1 MKHVRTFKKKRQNK
15 RKGRKTRVCRK
26 HRKLH
31 RFYSIL
37 EKRRHMMTTYKG
49 GIGLFGYNVPL
60 PGPGRLLGV
69 KAFGDKFDI
78 NKIDQQDATIA
89 SAEDAKKENVKAI
102 QELQN
107 KTEFN
112 TNPIK
117 NDDITDRQKLVAHK
131 DLTSELDRK
140 KEEAKLNKAMAYQD
154 KYHVA
159 SSAAEVAGK
168 TALAATVAKV
178 AIGALTASGVGV
190 PAAAGIAVCLILVSK
205 LMKKYKEMQE
215 LNILLLDMNTIL
227 TNCYYLENMINKV
240 LTVFQIYINDF
251 TPDKKYYR
259 KIITVDDYYSDLNN
273 ARSCKNIAI
282 LVEENTTNTETNGIK
297 KAAENPSD
305 FLKKTKV
312 LKGYNLGE
320 RIQNAKQLYIESR
333 SIDEVILA
341 EQAEYGAFGT
351 VIDLQEN
358 YINIDDE
365 DALESLLKYMV
376 YKRIEAGFNL
386 CKDKDD
392 TKLGTIPDEINLE
405 LIPYGN
411 DGLNQTQTG
420 GKFYDTESKIIYKIG
435 VNPDIKFR
443 IKQKLDIIR
452 DLLIEI
458 DPSSAQDSMNSVEL
472 NESIDKIETKAFNK
486 LENKKKLE
494 NEWIK
499 YSIPSNC
506 FRSSK
511 CLNYTRMNLNLNP
524 MQGDNES
531 DLDTFLQTYTNV
543 NDSSKKNDTLN
554 KILTYWFGIKQQLN
568 NIEKDKEVWK
578 KYLKTHKAEWTQF
591 LKKCF
596 LKAEFYK
603 SGKKV
608 TENGEMKPYA
618 NYEDWVRAYL
628 RSKTNTKGWGSWLT
642 NKGADVKKFLGADNK
657 TKMLMNTLNTLN
669 ALFIIINSQ
678 FEMSLKYYE
687 RALKFDYTDNS
698 SNFTSVSDIL
708 ALIGYS
714 SRNDKNQKQTGID
727 GIWELCESSVSYQKF
742 LLPPDFNEDKK
753 AIMDQVDV
761 ADFTSDNSGGEKT
774 NKADD
779 NATPAN
785 QVVANN

>member
-1 MKHVRTFKKKRQNK
+1 MKPVRTLKKKRHNK

-26 HRKLH
+26 HRKLQ

-37 EKRRHMMTTYKG
+37 EKRRQMMTSYTG
-49 GIGLFGYNVPL
+49 GYRRELFGGLFGIPNVFS
-60 PGPGRLLGV
+60 
-69 KAFGDKFDI
+69 KANKTEIAKADETIDK
-78 NKIDQQDATIA
+78 
-89 SAEDAKKENVKAI
+89 AEIAKKENVAAI
-102 QELQN
+102 RNLQK
-107 KTEFN
+107 KTGPN
-112 TNPIK
+112 DNSNPSDNQFTDK
-117 NDDITDRQKLVAHK
+117 DRQELVAHK
-131 DLTSELDRK
+131 DLTSELDRNQ
-140 KEEAKLNKAMAYQD
+140 EEAKLNKAMMYQD

-159 SSAAEVAGK
+159 SSAAQASGQVAI
-168 TALAATVAKV
+168 AATVAQV
-178 AIGALTASGVGV
+178 AIGALTASGVAI

-227 TNCYYLENMINKV
+227 TNCYYLENMINKI

-251 TPDKKYYR
+251 TDDKKYYR
-259 KIITVDDYYSDLNN
+259 KIITVDEYYTNLNN

-282 LVEENTTNTETNGIK
+282 LVKENTETK
-297 KAAENPSD
+297 KEGETEKTVAKPKPRE
-305 FLKKTKV
+305 FLEKTKG

-333 SIDEVILA
+333 NIDEVILA
-341 EQAEYGAFGT
+341 EKTEYEAFGT
-351 VIDLQEN
+351 VIDVETN
-358 YINIDDE
+358 YVNIDDE
-365 DALESLLKYMV
+365 DAMESLLKFVV

-386 CKDKDD
+386 CNNKDD
-392 TKLGTIPDEINLE
+392 TKPVISPDEINLDV
-405 LIPYGN
+405 N
-411 DGLNQTQTG
+411 DILNQKG
-420 GKFYDTESKIIYKIG
+420 GKFYDTESKVIYKIG

-472 NESIDKIETKAFNK
+472 NESIDKIETKAFEK
-486 LENKKKLE
+486 LENKKKLYK
-494 NEWIK
+494 EWIN

-511 CLNYTRMNLNLNP
+511 CLNYTRMNLNLNLNTIEK
-524 MQGDNES
+524 DNES
-531 DLDTFLQTYTNV
+531 DLDTFLQKTNI
-543 NDSSKKNDTLN
+543 NDSSTKDTTLN

-578 KYLKTHKAEWTQF
+578 KYLKIHKAEWTNF

-603 SGKKV
+603 SGRKV
-608 TENGEMKPYA
+608 QEKDGPKPYA
-618 NYEDWVRAYL
+618 NYEDWVRAFL
-628 RSKTNTKGWGSWLT
+628 RAETEKAKGRGIVSWFSQ
-642 NKGADVKKFLGADNK
+642 KGTDVKKFLGAANK
-657 TKMLMNTLNTLN
+657 TTLLMNTLNTLN

-687 RALKFDYTDNS
+687 RALKFDYTS
-698 SNFTSVSDIL
+698 SASGFTSVSDIL
-708 ALIGYS
+708 ELIGYS
-714 SRNDKNQKQTGID
+714 SRNDKTNKQTGID
-727 GIWELCESSVSYQKF
+727 GIWDVCESSVSYQKF

-761 ADFTSDNSGGEKT
+761 ADFTSDNSGGDKD
-774 NKADD
+774 NKEGV
-779 NATPAN
+779 NATTAN
-785 QVVANN
+785 PLNNE